1 MDFWQDVRY
10 GFRQLLRQRS
20 TSTLAVSTL
29 ALGVAV
35 STALFSLVHA
45 TILRPLP
52 YPNPEQLVTLDV
64 EEFQPD
70 GSTSRPT
77 ASMEDMRRWQAADD
91 VFSTVAGWGR
101 AFRGRIVDGPAPQ
114 RLEVK
119 HFTED
124 YLALYGVTPLIGRG
138 FTTEDCAPGAPLVAL
153 LGYGYW
159 QREYA
164 GRPDVLGKTM
174 RLDDE
179 IATIIGVL
187 PQSFNAETPVSIPLR
202 IAADEHSRRGTGRV
216 QVDAR
221 LRPGVSVE
229 EAQTRLTAQ
238 SAGSGSTRARTIVTS
253 QLDAAATRYSP
264 TLTVFVAAVALLVL
278 LACVNVAGL
287 LLARGAVRETEL
299 GVRASLGASRGR
311 LVRQLLTESVVLALP
326 SGVLGIALAWLTL
339 DVVAANI
346 PLTLPDN
353 SSVSINA
360 VVLGLTAAL
369 LVIVA
374 IFSGLAPALRLS
386 RASVERL
393 TLRANRPGPSFSRR
407 GGQMLI
413 AAEIALAVVL
423 LAGAGLM
430 LRSFQKILAVDL
442 GFEPDGLVTMQVQP
456 FAASP
461 AAHED
466 YYATLLQQL
475 RTIPGV
481 SSAAIVDNFALGGG
495 TTYSFVSTPTQ
506 RASSA
511 VFEITP
517 GYFETIRATLRDGRL
532 LSEQDFVSRFRGVVI
547 NESAARTLFP
557 GVAAVGRQIT
567 RARNPQPWTV
577 LGVVRDLRH
586 GGPLYARSL
595 GQPQIFFPFEPTDA
609 TLDRP
614 MTVIV
619 RTSGGAP
626 DVVEQMRR
634 MANSSGPRALVERIR
649 TADTLF
655 GERVITPKRRTV
667 LLGLL
672 GAFGLALALIGVFAT
687 TAFAVS
693 RRTSEIGV
701 RMAIGAQPSQ
711 VVRTIVRDSALP
723 IAVGTLVGLGAASTA
738 TRVIQNFLFETSPTD
753 PATLAGVATVL
764 VFSGLLAAVV
774 PALRAARIDPV
785 RTLRA
790 E

>member
-1 MDFWQDVRY
+1 
-10 GFRQLLRQRS
+10 
-20 TSTLAVSTL
+20 
-29 ALGVAV
+29 
-35 STALFSLVHA
+35 
-45 TILRPLP
+45 
-52 YPNPEQLVTLDV
+52 
-64 EEFQPD
+64 
-70 GSTSRPT
+70 
-77 ASMEDMRRWQAADD
+77 
-91 VFSTVAGWGR
+91 
-101 AFRGRIVDGPAPQ
+101 
-114 RLEVK
+114 
-119 HFTED
+119 
-124 YLALYGVTPLIGRG
+124 
-138 FTTEDCAPGAPLVAL
+138 
-153 LGYGYW
+153 
-159 QREYA
+159 
-164 GRPDVLGKTM
+164 
-174 RLDDE
+174 
-179 IATIIGVL
+179 
-187 PQSFNAETPVSIPLR
+187 
-202 IAADEHSRRGTGRV
+202 
-216 QVDAR
+216 
-221 LRPGVSVE
+221 
-229 EAQTRLTAQ
+229 
-238 SAGSGSTRARTIVTS
+238 
-253 QLDAAATRYSP
+253 
-264 TLTVFVAAVALLVL
+264 
-278 LACVNVAGL
+278 
-287 LLARGAVRETEL
+287 
-299 GVRASLGASRGR
+299 
-311 LVRQLLTESVVLALP
+311 
-326 SGVLGIALAWLTL
+326 
-339 DVVAANI
+339 
-346 PLTLPDN
+346 
-353 SSVSINA
+353 
-360 VVLGLTAAL
+360 
-369 LVIVA
+369 
-374 IFSGLAPALRLS
+374 
-386 RASVERL
+386 
-393 TLRANRPGPSFSRR
+393 
-407 GGQMLI
+407 
-413 AAEIALAVVL
+413 
-423 LAGAGLM
+423 
-430 LRSFQKILAVDL
+430 
-442 GFEPDGLVTMQVQP
+442 
-456 FAASP
+456 
-461 AAHED
+461 
-466 YYATLLQQL
+466 
-475 RTIPGV
+475 
-481 SSAAIVDNFALGGG
+481 
-495 TTYSFVSTPTQ
+495 
-506 RASSA
+506 
-511 VFEITP
+511 
-517 GYFETIRATLRDGRL
+517 
-532 LSEQDFVSRFRGVVI
+532 VVI

-557 GVAAVGRQIT
+557 GVAAVGRHIT